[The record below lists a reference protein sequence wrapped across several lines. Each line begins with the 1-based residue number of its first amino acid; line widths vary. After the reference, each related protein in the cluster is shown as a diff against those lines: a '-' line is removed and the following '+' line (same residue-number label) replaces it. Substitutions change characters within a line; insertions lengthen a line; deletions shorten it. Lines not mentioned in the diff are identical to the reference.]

1 MKAPPPGLSF
11 MDKVSMDP
19 GDLMGCEFN
28 AIRTCM
34 TMAASVRPK
43 AADRCEAC
51 GDGPSKTN
59 EALCANWCLVKGKL
73 LPLRTG
79 RLNRSTSSVSGCTG
93 CCGIQADHFLK
104 ENDEKLTLVLWSG
117 PAGLWLGSSAQAAR
131 PQQMR
136 CAVSAATAAA
146 AAAAAAAAGTAGQK
160 SHAC

>member
-11 MDKVSMDP
+11 MDKVSMGP
-19 GDLMGCEFN
+19 GDLMCCEFN

-51 GDGPSKTN
+51 GDGPSKSN

-79 RLNRSTSSVSGCTG
+79 RLNRSTSWGCLRRPLTRRELAPTEAS
-93 CCGIQADHFLK
+93 CGAEAK
-104 ENDEKLTLVLWSG
+104 NG
-117 PAGLWLGSSAQAAR
+117 PAMREFAGIMGRANRRVGAGCWLLTVDY
-131 PQQMR
+131 
-136 CAVSAATAAA
+136 C
-146 AAAAAAAAGTAGQK
+146 
-160 SHAC
+160 